1 MHPLADVL
9 LKKMLWKTLQ
19 IRGQTP
25 SVHSFLVKVQTWAFR
40 PTTLLKRTLLSI
52 FPGQFC
58 EIFRKTF
65 FIEYLRLTDIFFNF
79 CTLHFPNYSTW
90 NTYSLRYTILTG
102 KMYYWKCISENQS
115 QTQQKKIRLFFLKND
130 CRKKKSWIKSS
141 YYWPWNPYLTFNF
154 QKKKKKKNFI
164 SKFYLIIVELCWKI
178 QVLEK
183 VDVCHLSMNVC
194 YLSFAQVL

>member
-9 LKKMLWKTLQ
+9 LKKVLWKTLQ
-19 IRGQTP
+19 IRGQTS

-115 QTQQKKIRLFFLKND
+115 QTQQKKIRLFFLIND
-130 CRKKKSWIKSS
+130 CRKKKISNQIFLLLILK
-141 YYWPWNPYLTFNF
+141 PILNF
-154 QKKKKKKNFI
+154 
-164 SKFYLIIVELCWKI
+164 
-178 QVLEK
+178 
-183 VDVCHLSMNVC
+183 
-194 YLSFAQVL
+194 